1 LWCLDYKSLVASPL
15 VICNLGTTRVENLP
29 HLCSGAYKLQIIR
42 GFATHDLQFGH
53 HACVKTIT
61 HFSAT
66 WI

>member
-1 LWCLDYKSLVASPL
+1 VWK
-15 VICNLGTTRVENLP
+15 ICHT
-29 HLCSGAYKLQIIR
+29 CGAYKLQIIR

>member
-1 LWCLDYKSLVASPL
+1 MVFPHLWCLHYKSLVASPL
-15 VICNLGTTRVENLP
+15 VICNMG
-29 HLCSGAYKLQIIR
+29 YKLQIIR

-66 WI
+66 